1 MLGKFWKYLYTLTDV
16 TNKNSSKSF
25 ALLISTITG
34 GLIALCVCF
43 ALVYDVTSNSY
54 IKTNLSDLGIFL
66 LCVGMYI
73 AGSGIPKAVAGRF
86 DDKMVKLGEE
96 EKKNEEEED
105 LSCVEDDDVQEHKRR
120 RKN

>member
-1 MLGKFWKYLYTLTDV
+1 MLGKLWKYFYTLTDV
-16 TNKNSSKSF
+16 TNRNSSKSF
-25 ALLISTITG
+25 ALLVSTITG

-73 AGSGIPKAVAGRF
+73 AGSGIPKAIAGRF
-86 DDKMVKLGEE
+86 DDKMVKLGER
-96 EKKNEEEED
+96 KNEEEED
-105 LSCVEDDDVQEHKRR
+105 LSDVEDDVQEPQSHKRR
-120 RKN
+120 R